1 MKLYSNM
8 IQTVK
13 FKPND
18 SLRFS
23 VYLPDGRQFETVY
36 DDYLSPYP
44 PNGSL
49 QIEAM
54 FGIRR
59 I

>member
-1 MKLYSNM
+1 MV
-8 IQTVK
+8 QTVK

-49 QIEAM
+49 QIEAI